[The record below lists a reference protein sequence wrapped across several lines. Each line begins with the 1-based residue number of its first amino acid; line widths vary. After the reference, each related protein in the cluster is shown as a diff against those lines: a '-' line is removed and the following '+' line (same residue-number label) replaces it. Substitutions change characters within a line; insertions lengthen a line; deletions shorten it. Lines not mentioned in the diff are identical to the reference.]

1 MRVGVDIGG
10 TFTDFVGM
18 GDDGRLIISK
28 FSTTPAE
35 LTEGVENCFGK
46 AGLHKLSTVEQI
58 LHGSTTA
65 INTIIQR
72 VGAKTALIT
81 TRGFRDVYE
90 IGRCNRADPWN
101 LLFHRAR
108 PLVPRE
114 WRLEVSER
122 MTATGDVMV
131 PLNETELAEIVALL
145 KREKFEAVAVCFL
158 HSYQNPMHEQEA
170 GKILRRELPGVFVTL
185 SHELVREMREYERTS
200 TTVLNAYIG
209 PVTTSYLDRLD
220 KRMRSLE
227 FQGTLLLMQSSGGA
241 MSVEVAK
248 KQPILTTE
256 SGTASGV
263 IGACYLAQLMDLP
276 EVVAFDM
283 GGTTAKTSLIHNKT
297 VPTAQGLYVGGY
309 SEGQPILGPV
319 VDIYE
324 IGAGGGSIAWVDE
337 FGALS
342 VGPKS
347 AGADPGPACYG
358 QGGAE
363 PTVTDANL
371 LLGRL
376 NPNNFLGGQM
386 FLHEELARV
395 AMKSRI
401 ADSMGMKVHE
411 AADTILQIV
420 INSMS
425 LAVRKISVEK
435 GIDPRDCS
443 ILAFGGAGPLHAAG
457 VAKMLSIPRVVIPQ
471 MPGNFS
477 AIGMLVADLR
487 HDYIQT
493 YLHELRSAEIGK
505 IINYFQEFARQ
516 GKATLLAE
524 GAHPDTVSHSLSLG
538 LRYRGQ
544 DHVLAVPVT
553 LAELEGRCVDDFI
566 ARYDRTH
573 KEIYGHAAPGEVVE
587 VVNLELVATGWP
599 QKERPLFFKPV
610 SQQKGNP
617 EVNWR
622 QVYWGSDQGWQKTA
636 IYRREELGVG
646 FVING
651 PAIVEEYAST
661 TLVLPGSTLTPD
673 KLGNLIMEV
682 R

>member
-18 GDDGRLIISK
+18 EDDGKIIISK

-35 LTEGVENCFGK
+35 LTEGVQSCFSK
-46 AGLHKLSTVEQI
+46 AGLHKLSDIEQI

-90 IGRCNRADPWN
+90 IGRCNRPDPWN
-101 LLFHRAR
+101 LFFHRAR

-114 WRLEVSER
+114 WRVEVSER
-122 MTATGDVMV
+122 MTATGDVLV
-131 PLNETELAEIVALL
+131 PLNGAELAEIVALL

-158 HSYQNPMHEQEA
+158 HSYQNPMHEQQV

-185 SHELVREMREYERTS
+185 SHELIREIREYERTS

-209 PVTTSYLDRLD
+209 PVVTSYLDRLD
-220 KRMRSLE
+220 KRMKNLG
-227 FQGTLLLMQSSGGA
+227 FQGALLVMQSSGGA

-248 KQPILTTE
+248 QQPILTTE

-309 SEGQPILGPV
+309 NEGQPILGPV

-376 NPNNFLGGQM
+376 NAKNFLGGQM
-386 FLHEELARV
+386 PLDEELARI

-401 ADSMGMKVHE
+401 ADSMGMKVYE

-420 INSMS
+420 VNSMS

-457 VAKMLSIPRVVIPQ
+457 VAKMLSIPKVIIPQ

-487 HDYIQT
+487 HDYLQT
-493 YLHELRSAEIGK
+493 YLHELRSADIRK
-505 IINYFQEFARQ
+505 IINYFREFERQ

-524 GAHPDTVSHSLSLG
+524 GAHPDTISHSLRLD

-553 LAELEGRCVDDFI
+553 FAELEAGGVDDFI

-573 KEIYGHAAPGEVVE
+573 KEIYGHAAPGEEVE
-587 VVNLELVATGWP
+587 MVNLKLVATGWP
-599 QKERPLFFKPV
+599 QRERPVFFKPIPEHT
-610 SQQKGNP
+610 GNP
-617 EVNWR
+617 ETSWR
-622 QVYWGSDQGWQKTA
+622 QVYWGSAQGWLNTA
-636 IYRREELGVG
+636 IYRREQLGAG
-646 FVING
+646 FTIKG
-651 PAIVEEYAST
+651 PAIVEEFAST
-661 TLVLPGSTLTPD
+661 TVVLPGSSLTPD